1 MDAAVR
7 LVDRLPWWKA
17 MSPSKNTEFG
27 IGALLN
33 RLDLWFL
40 SRQNTENMPVLV
52 RDPAAP
58 EVIGTGP

>member
-1 MDAAVR
+1 
-7 LVDRLPWWKA
+7 

-40 SRQNTENMPVLV
+40 SSQNTENVPVRV
-52 RDPAAP
+52 RDPEAP